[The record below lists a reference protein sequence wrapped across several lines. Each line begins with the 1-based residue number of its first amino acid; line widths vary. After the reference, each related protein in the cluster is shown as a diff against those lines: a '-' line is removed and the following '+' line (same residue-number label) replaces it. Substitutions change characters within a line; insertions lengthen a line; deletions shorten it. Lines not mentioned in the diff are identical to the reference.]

1 MEKGEEQTA
10 GGSAQKK
17 MKKHFL
23 STLWISVAF
32 CWGGVV
38 QAGSENPP
46 SVPLAKKAPCSEETD
61 LMERVIRLSKTG
73 TLPCPLSPQAQQNAL
88 LRLIRTIIQRTL
100 TSSPHLKS
108 IREAYWKDFG
118 GLALAKG
125 EFLPDLGVEVRTE
138 VKRNRANTK
147 TTHKNESPYTFDSDE
162 ENVRSESA
170 EAALTLS
177 QNLFNG
183 GGSLAKVRQARL
195 NNKVAYEN
203 YRLEEGQE
211 LFDHIKVMLQVINDQ
226 ILLQHR
232 KADVA
237 INEAFLKAVLEKM
250 KTGEA
255 DRGEVAL
262 AQSKLEKAKMKLYQT
277 TMDFEEHAGDLER
290 WTGLKPEELIPAF
303 PDLDSFLP
311 PTEAEAE
318 KIAEVQS
325 PTLRKNRYEALSKKA
340 EITVQKTGWS
350 PRLDLT
356 ASAGASRTHDHNKA
370 KGLGGWR
377 EHDLDQKSGTDL
389 SVGLTFSMPL
399 DLKGTTRI
407 GVAGAHHDYVSAV
420 AAGDRD
426 HGDVIA
432 AISGDWDKLEPLR
445 QTIAASKRNVQA
457 NFHLL
462 QNALQEISVGAK
474 VYAQALTAQSD
485 FMEAIESLL
494 DAQLRYALSVLSILL
509 NMGQLNASTFG
520 VSFSDPLI
528 APAHPRKSK
537 PVFLPS

>member
-1 MEKGEEQTA
+1 MDNVHRSRREIMKRYLKELLVSVVLCLGVVSQAHQDNLPQVAIPPAQKSTSSDESALMEK
-10 GGSAQKK
+10 
-17 MKKHFL
+17 
-23 STLWISVAF
+23 
-32 CWGGVV
+32 
-38 QAGSENPP
+38 
-46 SVPLAKKAPCSEETD
+46 
-61 LMERVIRLSKTG
+61 VIRLSKEG
-73 TLPCPLSPQAQQNAL
+73 VLPCSLSPQEQQKGL
-88 LRLIRTIIQRTL
+88 LRLIRTVIHRTL

-118 GLALAKG
+118 SLALARG
-125 EFLPDLGVEVRTE
+125 EFLPDLGMEFRTE
-138 VKRNRANTK
+138 VKRNYSNTK
-147 TTHKNESPYTFDSDE
+147 TFHKNERPHTFDTDE

-177 QNLFNG
+177 QNLFSG
-183 GGSLAKVRQARL
+183 GSSLAKIRQAHL

-203 YRLEEGQE
+203 YRLEEGQKI
-211 LFDHIKVMLQVINDQ
+211 FDHIKVMLQVTNDQ

-237 INEAFLKAVLEKM
+237 INEAFLKIILEKI
-250 KTGEA
+250 KSGEV
-255 DRGEVAL
+255 DRAEVAL
-262 AQSKLEKAKMKLYQT
+262 AQSKLEKAKMKFYQT

-290 WTGLKPEELIPAF
+290 WTGLKPEELIPAL

-325 PTLRKNRYEALSKKA
+325 PTLRRNHYDVLSKKA

-350 PRLDLT
+350 PRLDFT

-370 KGLGGWR
+370 RSRGNWKD
-377 EHDLDQKSGTDL
+377 HDVDQRSGTDL
-389 SVGLTFSMPL
+389 SIGLTFSMPL
-399 DLKGTTRI
+399 DLKGTTRV
-407 GVAGAHHDYVSAV
+407 GVAGARYDYVSAV

-432 AISGDWDKLEPLR
+432 AISGDWDKLKPLK
-445 QTIAASKRNVQA
+445 QTIAASKQNVQA
-457 NFHLL
+457 NFVLL
-462 QNALQEISVGAK
+462 QSALQEIVTGAK
-474 VYAQALTAQSD
+474 VYTQALTAQSD
-485 FMEAIESLL
+485 FMEALEGLL

-509 NMGQLNASTFG
+509 NIGQLNAQTFG

-528 APAHPRKSK
+528 ASAYPQITKIS
-537 PVFLPS
+537 